1 MTRLNKKAE
10 LWSYVSNVGVFRDNT
25 GAGNTTLQ
33 AAANAGATT
42 ISIVLNTGFAAG
54 GWCRIGAGEAM
65 EVNQQVGALTGAGPY
80 TMTLLYPLAFAHVVG
95 EAVVGQTQTDLGH
108 VSDKG
113 VTVDIK
119 GDHNVV
125 KSAVRRLA
133 LGYLIGHAEIEMGF
147 ELVGYALENLATALG
162 QLEADIT
169 GAGTAPN
176 PNRLVANPDL
186 YAEQNDLSF
195 YFRGFR
201 KDATPVYG
209 FLWGVELDFSAVQ
222 LQMMRGKEAPIQFR
236 CRATSGFALSFGL

>member
-10 LWSYVSNVGVFRDNT
+10 LWSYVSNVGVFRDNI
-25 GAGNTTLQ
+25 AIGNSTNSV
-33 AAANAGATT
+33 AVAPGATT
-42 ISIVLNTGFAAG
+42 VTATLITNFAAG
-54 GWCRIGAGEAM
+54 NWLRMGAGENV
-65 EVNQQVGALTGAGPY
+65 EINQQVGAPVGNVI
-80 TMTLLYPLAFAHVVG
+80 TLLYPAAFAHPIG
-95 EAVVGQTQTDLGH
+95 DSLIGQSQTDLGH
-108 VSDKG
+108 VTDKG

-147 ELVGYALENLATALG
+147 ELTGYALENLAAALG
-162 QLEADIT
+162 MLETDVT

-209 FLWGVELDFSAVQ
+209 FLWGVELDFSSVQ
-222 LQMMRGKEAPIQFR
+222 LQMMRGKEAPIAFR